1 MLAAFAALELRTN
14 AAVIGLL
21 SNRLV
26 TVPDLGLAFEA
37 VFDDAGVVGLDGLVE
52 TTQPRLT
59 VSLADAAELPKKTA
73 LSLLNPATLVRT
85 VYETTNAEPDGAGFI
100 VYQLREA

>member
-14 AAVIGLL
+14 AAVIGAL

-26 TVPDLGLAFEA
+26 TVPALVLAFDGMFE
-37 VFDDAGVVGLDGLVE
+37 DAGVEALAGLVE

-59 VSLADAAELPKKTA
+59 VSLADAPLIPGGT
-73 LSLLNPATLVRT
+73 LLVLTNPATLAAAP
-85 VYETTNAEPDGAGFI
+85 YEVAGSEPDGAGFV

>member
-14 AAVIGLL
+14 AAVIGAL

-26 TVPDLGLAFEA
+26 AVPALAVAFEGM
-37 VFDDAGVVGLDGLVE
+37 FEDAGVEALAGLVE

-59 VSLADAAELPKKTA
+59 VSLADAPLIAGGTVLVLT
-73 LSLLNPATLVRT
+73 NPATLT
-85 VYETTNAEPDGAGFI
+85 VASYVVAGSEPDGAGFM